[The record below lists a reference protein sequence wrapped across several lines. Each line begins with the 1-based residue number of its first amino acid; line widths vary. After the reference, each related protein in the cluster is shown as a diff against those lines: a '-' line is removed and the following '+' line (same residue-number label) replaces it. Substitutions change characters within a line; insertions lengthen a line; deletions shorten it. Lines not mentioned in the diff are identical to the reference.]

1 MLLLLGLGVL
11 LAQTVASG
19 PIPASTRQLVLVTT
33 PDWTATSGTLQRY
46 ERGAEA
52 GWVPVGDAVAAVVGR
67 SGLGWGRGLHG
78 ASGLVG
84 PSKAEG
90 DGRAPAGV
98 FRLSAAFGYDA
109 SLPTGLPYVPVPGL
123 QCVDDPVSA
132 SYNVVRAPDDD
143 PDWTSHETMRRRDG
157 LYRIGAIVAHNGPG
171 VDRDLLPAAASVDG
185 AAPVSGAGSC
195 IFLHVWNGP
204 RSTTAGCTAMAD
216 PALAEILAWL
226 RADADPVLV
235 QLPAGVRRGLQARW
249 ALPE

>member
-1 MLLLLGLGVL
+1 M
-11 LAQTVASG
+11 
-19 PIPASTRQLVLVTT
+19 
-33 PDWTATSGTLQRY
+33 
-46 ERGAEA
+46 
-52 GWVPVGDAVAAVVGR
+52 
-67 SGLGWGRGLHG
+67 
-78 ASGLVG
+78 
-84 PSKAEG
+84 
-90 DGRAPAGV
+90 
-98 FRLSAAFGYDA
+98 
-109 SLPTGLPYVPVPGL
+109 SLPARPHWPRTLRYRYTSRGIWTLLEYVL
-123 QCVDDPVSA
+123 
-132 SYNVVRAPDDD
+132 
-143 PDWTSHETMRRRDG
+143 ETMRRRDG

-185 AAPVSGAGSC
+185 ATPVSGAGSC